1 MILVDML
8 SKIILINRNSIG
20 VQHNHNTCV
29 FQVPVEDLNKV
40 TEKMEEDLE
49 SEADNDSDE

>member
-40 TEKMEEDLE
+40 TEKLQEDLK
-49 SEADNDSDE
+49 SEAGDDDDE